1 MTYNIRDKLENLK
14 LESKGFCATPSNRFV
29 YEVDNEY
36 ERHVVDLPRKA
47 CSCRLWDLNEI
58 PCKHAVTIIY
68 KNLEQPEEYV
78 HPCYLKDAYKP
89 TYKEIIPPLL
99 GQNEWIKTGLPAS
112 IVPIVYKPPGRPPV
126 LRKKGANE
134 SRNPNKMSRMYKSI
148 RCGNC
153 KLEGHNSRGCKT
165 SKTSENP
172 WERSV
177 RLQRGRLVS
186 DPSFNII

>member
-14 LESKGFCATPSNRFV
+14 LESKGFCATPSDRFV

-47 CSCRLWDLNEI
+47 CSCRLWDLNGI
-58 PCKHAVTIIY
+58 PCKHVVTIIY

-99 GQNEWIKTGLPAS
+99 GQSEWIKTGLPAS
-112 IVPIVYKPPGRPPV
+112 IAPGRPPV
-126 LRKKGANE
+126 LRKKGTNE
-134 SRNPNKMSRMYKSI
+134 SRNPNKMSRMYKFV
-148 RCGNC
+148 RCGIC
-153 KLEGHNSRGCKT
+153 KLVGHNSRGYKT
-165 SKTSENP
+165 SKTGETP